1 VPTGLILQ
9 NHIGFGGMSKSLAR
23 PPEPFFSVRLK
34 PLGSFGIDADII
46 VYGDEATMDFISSLN
61 VLWGDNDPAA
71 YDTLQAGWKWVW
83 NVSRK
88 QLFVTDAV
96 GKTTFRRVDTWS
108 DLCIA
113 ADVLESHQFVYL
125 LDGGAF
131 MEPFLLAEKE
141 EKVRKSVE
149 NNILWGEFDRYVS
162 AAYHALFLQLRG
174 WLASVDDTSGTLS
187 TQTYSAVEDL
197 RMVITAKI
205 RNLATDGVWPQNLLS
220 GAADIVGTSDKAVR
234 SAMVL
239 AVGKYLMVSLLTASM
254 LKADKQCYEPWMLW
268 QMFQWLQHSTT
279 FELDDTI
286 FDLSPNWGA

>member
-1 VPTGLILQ
+1 
-9 NHIGFGGMSKSLAR
+9 MSKSLAR
-23 PPEPFFSVRLK
+23 PPELFFRVCLK
-34 PLGSFGIDADII
+34 PLGSFGIDADVI
-46 VYGDEATMDFISSLN
+46 VYGDEATMDFISALN
-61 VLWGDNDPAA
+61 ILWGDNDPAV
-71 YDTLQAGWKWVW
+71 YDTLQANWKWVW

-88 QLFVTDAV
+88 QLSITDAA
-96 GKTTFRRVDTWS
+96 GKTTFRKVGTWS

-141 EKVRKSVE
+141 KITRKTATSS
-149 NNILWGEFDRYVS
+149 ILWGEFDRYVS
-162 AAYHALFLQLRG
+162 VAYHALFLQLRG
-174 WLASVDDTSGTLS
+174 WLISVDDTSGTPA

-197 RMVITAKI
+197 RMAITAKI
-205 RNLATDGVWPQNLLS
+205 RNLAADGVWLQNLLS
-220 GAADIVGTSDKAVR
+220 GATDIVGTPHKAVR
-234 SAMVL
+234 SALVI

-279 FELDDTI
+279 FELDDRI
-286 FDLSPNWGA
+286 FDLSPNWGG